1 MAKVAEVLEIPATVT
16 ARGQTT
22 VPAAIRRMLG
32 LNKAGPIVFRRLA
45 DGTITVAKADD
56 PRAED
61 DPALGPFLTL
71 LERDI
76 EARPQ
81 AIQPISQ
88 DLYRR
93 ATSLVDGVEVD
104 LNSALPSDG
113 T

>member
-45 DGTITVAKADD
+45 DGTITVAKADG

-61 DPALGPFLTL
+61 DPALGPFLTF

-76 EARPQ
+76 ETRPQ
-81 AIQPISQ
+81 AIKPVTQ

-93 ATSLVDGVEVD
+93 AASLVDGVEVD
-104 LNSALPSDG
+104 LDSALPSDDA
-113 T
+113 